1 MQISEEIKS
10 RLDIV
15 DVIKEYVQLK
25 PVGSNF
31 SALSPFNREK
41 TPSFMV
47 SPEKQIWHCFSSG
60 KGGDIIT
67 FVMEIEGVSFVEAL
81 RILAPKAGVTLRRED
96 PKVTSKRN
104 KLLDIQELAANYYHR
119 VLMESEAA
127 KSARNYLSQR
137 GLTEETLI
145 DWKLGFSPASWDDLV
160 NLLRKKG
167 YKDEEIVS
175 AGLANK
181 KAETGRVYNRFRE
194 RIMFPL
200 SDYNGN
206 AVAFSSRV
214 LPEKEKEEIMG
225 KYVNSPQTMIYDKS
239 RVLFGLD
246 KAKSSVKEEDC
257 AVVVE
262 GQMDVITAHQNGFRN
277 VIASSGTALT
287 QEQLKLIK
295 RYSSNLILAFDMDQ
309 AGQMAVDRG
318 VREAMPLDIKVRIAD
333 LGEDKDPDELIRKD
347 PESWKERLVSARH
360 IMDYYFDKALKDV
373 NPEELEGKRE
383 VSRQLLPVINRISDL
398 IEKDY
403 WLKKLSQKLDVE
415 EGLLREALSK
425 TTKPQNNYRE
435 EEKEESQET
444 RTRRPSNREEIVSQ
458 NLLALLLRFPQFIDY
473 VLNRIGV
480 EQIQGE
486 ENKQIYRN
494 LIIYY
499 NEKSENSAEGESF
512 QLDYAGFKEFLE
524 KQNSSDGENREN
536 SNSPS
541 VRELRFLD
549 KLAVLG
555 ERDYYN
561 LEERQVKNEILKIV
575 NLLRKGNVRER
586 MKEIEKTIREIEI
599 EGEGS
604 RVEDLMKELKSLSE
618 ELQELEK
625 QEYY

>member
-81 RILAPKAGVTLRRED
+81 RILAPKAGVTLKRED

-127 KSARNYLSQR
+127 KSARDYLSR
-137 GLTEETLI
+137 RDLKEETLI
-145 DWKLGFSPASWDDLV
+145 DWKLGFSPASWDDLL

-167 YKDEEIVS
+167 YKDEEIIS

-206 AVAFSSRV
+206 IVAFSSRV

-246 KAKSSVKEEDC
+246 KAKSSIKEEDC

-262 GQMDVITAHQNGFRN
+262 GQMDVITAHQNGFSN

-287 QEQLKLIK
+287 REQLKLVK

-318 VREAMPLDIKVRIAD
+318 IREAMPLDVKLKIVD

-347 PESWKERLVSARH
+347 PEKWKEKLASARH
-360 IMDYYFDKALKDV
+360 IMDYYFDKALKNL

-383 VSRQLLPVINRISDL
+383 VARQLLPVINRISDL

-425 TTKPQNNYRE
+425 TTQPQKNYSDD
-435 EEKEESQET
+435 KEETQT
-444 RTRRPSNREEIVSQ
+444 PQTGRPSSREEIVSQ
-458 NLLALLLRFPQFIDY
+458 NLLALLLRFPQFAEY
-473 VLNRIGV
+473 VLNRIGI
-480 EQIQGE
+480 EQVHGE
-486 ENKQIYRN
+486 INKQIYRN

-499 NEKSENSAEGESF
+499 NNNESDSGESSF
-512 QLDYAGFKEFLE
+512 SVDYAGFREFL
-524 KQNSSDGENREN
+524 KNRVLDQKRREN
-536 SNSPS
+536 QSLEENSDS
-541 VRELRFLD
+541 SLKLLD

-555 ERDYYN
+555 EKDYYN
-561 LEERQVKNEILKIV
+561 LEERQVKNEIIKII
-575 NLLRKGNVRER
+575 NLLRKGSVRER
-586 MKEIEKTIREIEI
+586 MREIEKTIREAET
-599 EGEGS
+599 EEEGS
-604 RVEDLMKELKSLSE
+604 QVEDLMRELKSLSE